1 MKLLLAAL
9 ALLTLAACGSDSGDT
24 AADPGASAPT
34 TEPTASVPDAVP
46 AASGPVRSRTLA
58 LVMDTGTPELCL
70 GPVAESWPP
79 QCRGPV
85 IAGWDWRKTGRGM
98 FERQGDV
105 RWGQFAVTGT
115 WDGTALTVTDAI
127 PAALY
132 DPMVPEEPTYPEPAR
147 DLSQAELE
155 DVSAHLGETLPG
167 ILSAGPVAG
176 RVLADVLYDDG
187 TLQDFVDE
195 RYGENVVV
203 IVPALV
209 DVDAT

>member
-9 ALLTLAACGSDSGDT
+9 ALLTLAACGPDSAGTGDT
-24 AADPGASAPT
+24 ASDPGSDPSVA
-34 TEPTASVPDAVP
+34 VPDAVP

-58 LVMDTGTPELCL
+58 MVMDTGTPELCL

-79 QCRGPV
+79 QCRGPAIV
-85 IAGWDWRKTGRGM
+85 GWDWRETGRGM

-115 WDGTALTVTDAI
+115 WDGTAFTVTDAI

-132 DPMVPEEPTYPEPAR
+132 DPMVPEEPTYPPPAR
-147 DLSQAELE
+147 DLSDAELE
-155 DVSAHLGETLPG
+155 DISAHLGETVPG
-167 ILSAGPVAG
+167 ILSAGGSDG

-187 TLQDFVDE
+187 TLQDFVDA
-195 RYGENVVV
+195 RYGENVVIV
-203 IVPALV
+203 VPALV